1 MAIVWISIWAAG
13 LLLLPGFAIW
23 RLAGPRGLPAAL
35 QVAPA
40 FAVSLA
46 VIALIGWLCFLLG
59 VGFDGVKAASIV
71 VVVVAAAGLPLALW
85 YRRRPIAER
94 VLPAWALPAA
104 AAISL
109 VAGLSAL
116 YSGPWVSA
124 TADTFYHLAAIRA
137 VLQHGTALPQEVFF
151 SAPVSAP
158 DPTSGAWHLA
168 LALVSSFS
176 GSDPVTVWRVV
187 NVAVTPLTVLAFFA
201 LAIAVARNAIAALI
215 ATVLYT
221 VLALN
226 FDFRDAAYPNR
237 FGLLLAWLAIAFALR
252 YVDKGSRRELFV
264 AASAAFAASAVHP
277 LLGPFLLIAMVCAT
291 AAAMVVRSTSAHRV
305 ELAGAAVGGATLP
318 LLIVNVLTLRIAA
331 PYQAMAVMSPLLVQ
345 VIHHPWPW
353 VWPSFWFG
361 NPGIVLGT
369 AFAILLVRLWR
380 AKEVGA
386 GFLIAALLVVPV
398 AALIPLFA
406 SSRSGQYL
414 LARVAGVL
422 APLAWIALGW
432 GVALAIHAVRNRSR
446 MAIPAAAAIV
456 ISALAMAPGFY
467 TGTLAQYLLPASSAK
482 SITASRSGDL
492 TVVWRDRLTA
502 IDKLPPSAVILAEP
516 RMAYELAG
524 LTGRVVVGVPLSHT
538 PIQVQAKDGP
548 QRRESALDATQGRLD
563 AIGLA
568 GVIEHYGV
576 TDVLV
581 DMDRTDP
588 AAWAQLA
595 SAKILSSIASGYRWQ
610 LYRYD
615 PLVLDAYLSL
625 AQQTGPLPDFAA
637 SGGGP
642 QPALAGRAIFTRLQS
657 NDAFAG
663 QALLRAASLDSN
675 RTFSRSIELV
685 RGGASQTFALPI
697 PTDAPVGQ
705 YQLSIVLGTDHSVA
719 LGRFDVGL
727 LYQAEDMGGVV
738 AGDAGGWSTVGGSAY
753 QDGLSAIAS
762 RVGSAANQPIP
773 PVAPGS
779 YCISARVY
787 DFGTGEASVIEAG
800 VGGAVARLSWSG
812 SIPGMRW
819 VRGMIVLNRPGGRLG
834 MRLLQRGQSALSV
847 DSLELDPL
855 VEGQCSSG

>member
-1 MAIVWISIWAAG
+1 MAIVSISIWAAA
-13 LLLLPGFAIW
+13 LVLLPGLVIW
-23 RLAGPRGLPAAL
+23 RLAGPRDLPAAL
-35 QVAPA
+35 QLAPA
-40 FAVSLA
+40 FALSLA
-46 VIALIGWLCFLLG
+46 VIALIGWSCFVLG
-59 VGFDGVKAASIV
+59 AGFKGVKTALLAVIV
-71 VVVVAAAGLPLALW
+71 LSAIGLPISFRFRRAAAA
-85 YRRRPIAER
+85 AR
-94 VLPAWALPAA
+94 VLPGWVLPAA
-104 AAISL
+104 VVLSLAA
-109 VAGLSAL
+109 ALSAL
-116 YSGPWVSA
+116 YTGPWLSA

-137 VLQHGTALPQEVFF
+137 VLLHGTALPQEVFF
-151 SAPVSAP
+151 STPVSAP

-201 LAIAVARNAIAALI
+201 LAIAVTRNAIAALI
-215 ATVLYT
+215 ATALYT

-226 FDFRDAAYPNR
+226 FDFRDAAYPDR

-252 YVDKGSRRELFV
+252 YVENGSRRELLV
-264 AASAAFAASAVHP
+264 AATAAFAASAVHP
-277 LLGPFLLIAMVCAT
+277 LLSPFLLIAMVCAT
-291 AAAMVVRSTSAHRV
+291 AAAIVVRSPSATRF
-305 ELAGAAVGGATLP
+305 AFAAIAVGGAALP
-318 LLIVNVLTLRIAA
+318 LLMVNLLTLRIAA
-331 PYQAMAVMSPLLVQ
+331 PLQALAVMSPLLVP

-432 GVALAIHAVRNRSR
+432 GLALAIHAIRSRSR
-446 MAIPAAAAIV
+446 MATPAAAVIV
-456 ISALAMAPGFY
+456 VSALAIAPGFY

-492 TVVWRDRLTA
+492 TVVWRDRLAA
-502 IDKLPPSAVILAEP
+502 IDRLPQSAVILAEP

-524 LTGRVVVGVPLSHT
+524 LTGREVVAVPLSHT

-548 QRRESALDATQGRLD
+548 QRRESALDATQGQLD
-563 AIGLA
+563 AFGLA

-588 AAWAQLA
+588 TAWAQLA
-595 SAKILSSIASGYRWQ
+595 TAGILSPIASGNRWQ
-610 LYRYD
+610 LYSYD
-615 PLVLDAYLSL
+615 PLMLDGYLNL
-625 AQQTGPLPDFAA
+625 PQQAGPLPDFAA
-637 SGGGP
+637 SGIGP
-642 QPALAGRAIFTRLQS
+642 QPALAGRAVFARLQS
-657 NDAFAG
+657 NATLAG
-663 QALLRAASLDSN
+663 QAVLQAEALDSN
-675 RTFSRSIELV
+675 RTFSRRIEV
-685 RGGASQTFALPI
+685 AGGGASQTFALPI
-697 PTDAPVGQ
+697 PTDAPVGH
-705 YQLSIVLGTDHSVA
+705 YQLSIELGANPSVA

-738 AGDAGGWSTVGGSAY
+738 AGDASGWSTVGSSAY
-753 QDGLSAIAS
+753 QDGLSATAS
-762 RVGSAANQPIP
+762 QIGSAANQPIRTL
-773 PVAPGS
+773 AAGN

-787 DFGTGEASVIEAG
+787 DYGTGETSVLEAG

-812 SIPGMRW
+812 SAPGMRW
-819 VRGMIVLNRPGGRLG
+819 VRGAIVLDRPGGQLG
-834 MRLLQRGQSALSV
+834 MRLLQRGQKAVIV

-855 VEGQCSSG
+855 VEGQCTSG